1 MDRRNEKL
9 ETLFAAVR
17 EPPEAEQLA
26 AVEALSEITN
36 APYQLSSDELAILQP
51 ALERAKRGEYAD
63 ETSFAELLERPWRAP
78 DPTAR

>member
-17 EPPEAEQLA
+17 ELPEAEQMA

-36 APYQLSSDELAILQP
+36 TPYELTLEEMTILRP
-51 ALERAKRGEYAD
+51 ALERAKQAGDGSEQD
-63 ETSFAELLERPWRAP
+63 FVDLLDTPWVKASP
-78 DPTAR
+78 QDK